1 MTAKK
6 LFWKTSLLPVWTFQ
20 KCVYPSDFT
29 WNQLL
34 VDFWQ
39 INSISELISRKISG
53 VAKLFPHCVTCSLP
67 LNTLF
72 RNKIFMKRAT
82 TIYLAK
88 AVFSTYPEALTC
100 QVNETYST
108 FHFENME
115 ATSNFDF
122 FLKRRHINPCKNN
135 SNFDLVK
142 NFVKSTTLYWNGE
155 LFARC
160 CWPSDEFLH

>member
-1 MTAKK
+1 MNCFHVKFQEKQNFHPICDMFLAFKK
-6 LFWKTSLLPVWTFQ
+6 HFF
-20 KCVYPSDFT
+20 
-29 WNQLL
+29 
-34 VDFWQ
+34 
-39 INSISELISRKISG
+39 E
-53 VAKLFPHCVTCSLP
+53 
-67 LNTLF
+67 
-72 RNKIFMKRAT
+72 NKIFMKRAT

-142 NFVKSTTLYWNGE
+142 NFVKSITL
-155 LFARC
+155 
-160 CWPSDEFLH
+160 H